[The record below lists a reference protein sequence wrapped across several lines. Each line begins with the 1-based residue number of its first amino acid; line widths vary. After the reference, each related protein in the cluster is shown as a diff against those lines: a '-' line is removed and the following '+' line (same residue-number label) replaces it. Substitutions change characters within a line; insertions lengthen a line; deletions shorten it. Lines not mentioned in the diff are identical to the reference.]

1 MVCCWYAVSSLF
13 FYGSTKSYILS
24 HSFQKNSSENPN
36 IQSPIYF
43 NRTDVK
49 KAINAPLD
57 VEWTPCANINVFNTS
72 DGGDESLPPAFTVLP
87 SVIARNVRTVVVH
100 GLADFDLLSD
110 GFVSSFVLFSFFS
123 P

>member
-1 MVCCWYAVSSLF
+1 M
-13 FYGSTKSYILS
+13 
-24 HSFQKNSSENPN
+24 
-36 IQSPIYF
+36 
-43 NRTDVK
+43 
-49 KAINAPLD
+49 
-57 VEWTPCANINVFNTS
+57 EWTPCANINVFNTS

-87 SVIARNVRTVVVH
+87 NVIVRNVRTVVVH